1 MEGGGRGG
9 VDWIREEK
17 HSREERENRRVMQ
30 EAFGS
35 NVIKSRECKKQEIEK
50 DEEEEKNKVRKW
62 AQMKS

>member
-17 HSREERENRRVMQ
+17 HSGEERENRGVMQ

-35 NVIKSRECKKQEIEK
+35 NIIKSRECEKQEIEK
-50 DEEEEKNKVRKW
+50 DEEEEKK
-62 AQMKS
+62 